1 MIEREWRALAV
12 SLRPML
18 ASAGELPEDDADWA
32 YEMKWDG
39 LRAIASVG
47 EGAVALFSRTGR
59 EVTRIYPELA
69 GLASAAGDRR
79 LVLDGEIVAFGGGT
93 WPSFEALQQRM
104 NLPAD
109 QASRRAADIPV
120 TYLAFD
126 LLHDGGLLLDQPYR
140 ERRARLDALGL
151 EGGHW
156 QTPPA
161 FIGLSGA
168 DALALSKRNGLE
180 GIMAKRVTSR
190 YEPGKRTTAWRKIKN
205 VMRQE
210 FVVGGW
216 KPGEGARTA
225 QIGSLLVGVQAAEG
239 LTYAGH
245 VGTGFTAQT
254 LRMLTDK
261 LAPLR
266 RSASPFGSTVPA
278 EHARHAVWV
287 EPLLVIEARFA
298 GWTSSGRL
306 RAPSYLGLR
315 ADKDPAEVIRE
326 PTGLGQGLAARPAR
340 TRTRRPSTD
349 RREASTPQ

>member
-1 MIEREWRALAV
+1 MIEHDWRVLAA

-18 ASAGELPEDDADWA
+18 ASAGELPEDDTGWA

-39 LRAIASVG
+39 LRALAVVG
-47 EGAVALFSRTGR
+47 DGAAALFSRTGR
-59 EVTRIYPELA
+59 EVTRTYPELV
-69 GLASAAGDRR
+69 GLASATGDRR
-79 LVLDGEIVAFGGGT
+79 LVLDGEIVAFGDGT

-104 NLPAD
+104 NLPAG
-109 QASRRAADIPV
+109 QAGRMMAEIPV

-126 LLHDGGLLLDQPYR
+126 VLYDGGPLLDRPYR

-151 EGGHW
+151 DGGHW

-161 FIGLSGA
+161 FVDLPGA
-168 DALALSKRNGLE
+168 DALALSKRNSLE
-180 GIMAKRVTSR
+180 GIMAKRVVSR
-190 YEPGKRTTAWRKIKN
+190 YEPGRRSAAWRKVKN
-205 VMRQE
+205 VRRQE

-225 QIGSLLVGVQAAEG
+225 LIGSLLVGVQTRDG

-266 RSASPFGSTVPA
+266 RAESPFGLTVPA
-278 EHARHAVWV
+278 EHARSAVWV
-287 EPLLVIEARFA
+287 EPLLVVEVRFTD
-298 GWTSSGRL
+298 WTSSGRL

-315 ADKDPAEVIRE
+315 TDKDPATVIRE
-326 PTGLGQGLAARPAR
+326 PTALGPEL
-340 TRTRRPSTD
+340 
-349 RREASTPQ
+349 